1 MSCSIVGLSQL
12 SSVSFLHFVNCT
24 TRLDHFDLVLIE
36 SNKQDIV
43 NFAFYKTRLICIYVF
58 ES

>member
-1 MSCSIVGLSQL
+1 MSCSIVGLSHV
-12 SSVSFLHFVNCT
+12 SSVSFLLFVNCT
-24 TRLDHFDLVLIE
+24 TRLDQLDLVLIE

-43 NFAFYKTRLICIYVF
+43 HFAFYKTRLICIYVF